1 MTVDNNTV
9 KEKNW
14 SAVLAKGN
22 NEKKG
27 SVTVATREASLD
39 LLEFSLL
46 IP

>member
-27 SVTVATREASLD
+27 S
-39 LLEFSLL
+39 LLSKK
-46 IP
+46 